1 MNETSAADCA
11 FEMRN
16 GVKWDI
22 YKIKNHVK
30 DIILYLLK
38 MRGLKSV
45 ILGSFMVG
53 SGCTLLLYD
62 IWLKNNKYYKIVK
75 IK

>member
-1 MNETSAADCA
+1 
-11 FEMRN
+11 
-16 GVKWDI
+16 
-22 YKIKNHVK
+22 
-30 DIILYLLK
+30 

-53 SGCTLLLYD
+53 SGCTLLLCD